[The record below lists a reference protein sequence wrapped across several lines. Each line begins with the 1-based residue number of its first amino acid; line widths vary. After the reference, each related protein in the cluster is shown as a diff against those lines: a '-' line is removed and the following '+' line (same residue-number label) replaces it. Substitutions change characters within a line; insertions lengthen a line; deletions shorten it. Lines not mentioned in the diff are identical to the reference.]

1 MIAFLKS
8 INEYIDSDLTINI
21 PNESTR
27 EPILYAMEGG
37 KRWRPIIF
45 ISLFETSTV
54 SIEKYPCLKKL
65 YLFIEY
71 IHNASLLLD
80 DMPMMDNDDYRRER
94 LTVHKKYNEATCK
107 LCSLQLLLLAQKH
120 YTDCMI
126 ELKQTNF
133 FDSEETFIQIYH
145 FLNNK
150 IYDHLGSVGL
160 CYGQYMDLHLKK
172 ESSPENYIDMINY
185 KTSSLFILSFML
197 GYIFSRKSIVEFD
210 MVQEIGKQFGMIYQI
225 LDDLEDYE
233 SDIVKHNNN
242 ILQFYPETEIIK
254 LVKQNYTSMVDKFN
268 ALKIGCTLI
277 QTILSKLKEKWFKT
291 KIILYSKLK

>member
-1 MIAFLKS
+1 MITFLKF
-8 INEYIDSDLTINI
+8 INEYIDSDLMSNI
-21 PNESTR
+21 TNESIR

-45 ISLFETSTV
+45 LSLFETSNV

-126 ELKQTNF
+126 ELKQTDYF
-133 FDSEETFIQIYH
+133 YDEDKFIEIYH

-150 IYDHLGSVGL
+150 IYDFLGSVGL
-160 CYGQYMDLHLKK
+160 CYGQYMDLELKK
-172 ESSPENYIDMINY
+172 ESSASNYMDMINY
-185 KTSSLFILSFML
+185 KTSSLFILSFVL
-197 GYIFSRKSIVEFD
+197 GYVFSRKSITEFD
-210 MVQEIGKQFGMIYQI
+210 LVQEIGKQFGMIYQI

-233 SDIVKHNNN
+233 TDIIKHNNN
-242 ILQFYPETEIIK
+242 ILQFYSKPEIIK
-254 LVKQNYTSMVDKFN
+254 IVKQNYTSMVDKLN
-268 ALKIGCTLI
+268 ELKIGCNLI

-291 KIILYSKLK
+291 KIVLYNK

>member
-1 MIAFLKS
+1 MINFLNS
-8 INEYIDSDLTINI
+8 INQYIDSDLKISI
-21 PNESTR
+21 PNESIR

-45 ISLFETSTV
+45 MSLFETSSV
-54 SIEKYPCLKKL
+54 SIEKYPCLRKL

-71 IHNASLLLD
+71 IHNASLMID
-80 DMPMMDNDDYRRER
+80 DMPMMDNDDYRRDG

-107 LCSLQLLLLAQKH
+107 LCSLQLLILAQKH

-126 ELKQTNF
+126 ELKQTDF
-133 FDSEETFIQIYH
+133 FDNEEQFIQIYF

-150 IYDHLGSVGL
+150 IYDYLGSVGL

-172 ESSPENYIDMINY
+172 ENSASMYTDMINY
-185 KTSSLFILSFML
+185 KTSSLFVLSFLL
-197 GYIFSRKSIVEFD
+197 GYVLSRKSIVEFST
-210 MVQEIGKQFGMIYQI
+210 VQEIGKQFGMIYQI

-242 ILQFYPETEIIK
+242 ILQFYPKPEIINII
-254 LVKQNYTSMVDKFN
+254 KQNYRSMVDN
-268 ALKIGCTLI
+268 LNELQIGCTLI
-277 QTILSKLKEKWFKT
+277 QTILSKLKEKWLKT